1 MIGVFDSGIGGL
13 TVARAL
19 RRAMPRARILYFGD
33 VARMPFGNKSA
44 ATVTQYGREISRYLI
59 GRGARLL
66 VIACNTV
73 SAVAAETLR
82 RELDVPVFDV
92 ISPAVRA
99 ATELPGVGRIG
110 VIGTRGTVASGAYQ
124 RAIAAVAGAR
134 TMRVHAV
141 ACPMFVPIVEEG
153 FGGTPE
159 GRAIVRRTL
168 RPLAAARPDAVILG
182 CTHYPL
188 LQPAIRAAL
197 PGARLV
203 DSRTVAE
210 EVRDALA
217 ADPALAA
224 ACQAD
229 RRGTLEVVVTDR
241 TEHFVRFAAR
251 IMHQPIRCQVVPHE
265 ALALPAVPPRP
276 RGRTSPAAVSV
287 PRRAG
292 AGAPRSAGRRRGRS
306 LS

>member
-13 TVARAL
+13 TVARAV
-19 RRAMPRARILYFGD
+19 RRALPRAHIVYFGD

-59 GRGARLL
+59 DRGARLL
-66 VIACNTV
+66 VVACNTV

-82 RELDVPVFDV
+82 REMAVPVFDV

-99 ATELPGVGRIG
+99 ATALPGVRRIG
-110 VIGTRGTVASGAYQ
+110 VIGTRGTIGSGAYQ
-124 RAIAAVAGAR
+124 RALQAAAPR
-134 TMRVHAV
+134 PRVTAV

-153 FGGTPE
+153 FTGTPE

-197 PGARLV
+197 PGATLV
-203 DSRTVAE
+203 DSRAVAE
-210 EVRDALA
+210 EVRAALA
-217 ADPALAA
+217 ADAGLAA
-224 ACQAD
+224 ACQSAGP
-229 RRGTLEVVVTDR
+229 RGRGSLDVVVTDR
-241 TEHFVRFAAR
+241 TDHFVRFAAR
-251 IMHQPIRCQVVPHE
+251 IMHQPVRCRVVPLE
-265 ALALPAVPPRP
+265 ELALGPSLSGSRPAR
-276 RGRTSPAAVSV
+276 AA
-287 PRRAG
+287 G
-292 AGAPRSAGRRRGRS
+292 PRSSGRRPDRS
-306 LS
+306 RR

>member
-73 SAVAAETLR
+73 SAVAADTLR
-82 RELDVPVFDV
+82 RELQVPVFDV

-99 ATELPGVGRIG
+99 ATALPGVWRIG

-124 RAIAAVAGAR
+124 RAIAAVADRR
-134 TMRVHAV
+134 TRRVHAV

-168 RPLAAARPDAVILG
+168 RSLAAARPDAVILG

-197 PGARLV
+197 PGATLV

-210 EVRDALA
+210 EVRQALA
-217 ADPALAA
+217 ADPVLDA
-224 ACQAD
+224 ACRAG

-251 IMHQPIRCQVVPHE
+251 IMHQPVRCRVVPHE
-265 ALALPAVPPRP
+265 ALALPAGPPAR
-276 RGRTSPAAVSV
+276 
-287 PRRAG
+287 
-292 AGAPRSAGRRRGRS
+292 
-306 LS
+306 

>member
-19 RRAMPRARILYFGD
+19 RRAMPGARILYFGD

-44 ATVTQYGREISRYLI
+44 TTVTQYGREISRYLI

-73 SAVAAETLR
+73 SAVAAATLR
-82 RELDVPVFDV
+82 DEMEVPVFDV

-99 ATELPGVGRIG
+99 ALALPGVRRIG
-110 VIGTRGTVASGAYQ
+110 VLGTRGTVGSGAYQ
-124 RAIAAVAGAR
+124 RAIAEAARPGRRAVE
-134 TMRVHAV
+134 AV
-141 ACPMFVPIVEEG
+141 ACPMFVPVVEEG

-168 RPLAAARPDAVILG
+168 RPLAARRPDAVILG

-203 DSRTVAE
+203 DSRAVAE
-210 EVRDALA
+210 EVRAALD
-217 ADPALAA
+217 ADPALAD
-224 ACQAD
+224 ACQG

-241 TEHFVRFAAR
+241 TDHFVRFAAR
-251 IMHQPIRCQVVPHE
+251 IMHHPVRCRVVPHE
-265 ALALPAVPPRP
+265 ALALPAPISGRRPARAAAPRAS
-276 RGRTSPAAVSV
+276 RR
-287 PRRAG
+287 RRA
-292 AGAPRSAGRRRGRS
+292 RSRR
-306 LS
+306 

>member
-1 MIGVFDSGIGGL
+1 MIGVFDSGLGGL

-19 RRAMPRARILYFGD
+19 RRELPRARIVYFGD

-44 ATVTQYGREISRYLI
+44 ATVTQYAREISGYLI
-59 GRGARLL
+59 ARGARLL

-82 RELDVPVFDV
+82 QELALPVFDV

-99 ATELPGVGRIG
+99 ATALPGVRRIG
-110 VIGTRGTVASGAYQ
+110 VLGTRGTIGSGAYQ
-124 RAIAAVAGAR
+124 RAIAAAPGGR
-134 TMRVHAV
+134 RQVHAV

-153 FGGTPE
+153 FAGTPE

-168 RPLAAARPDAVILG
+168 RALGAAGPDAVILG

-197 PGARLV
+197 PGVRLV
-203 DSRTVAE
+203 DSRAVAL
-210 EVRDALA
+210 EVRQALA

-224 ACQAD
+224 ACQAG
-229 RRGTLEVVVTDR
+229 RRPALEVVVTDR
-241 TEHFVRFAAR
+241 TEHFVRFASR
-251 IMHQPIRCQVVPHE
+251 IMRQPVRCEVVPHE
-265 ALALPAVPPRP
+265 ALALAPVSARRPARAGGPRSGGRQ
-276 RGRTSPAAVSV
+276 RGRT
-287 PRRAG
+287 RR
-292 AGAPRSAGRRRGRS
+292 
-306 LS
+306 

>member
-1 MIGVFDSGIGGL
+1 MAGESIRKCGRQGVWVVPMSWSSSSITGDRMIGVFDSGIGGL
-13 TVARAL
+13 TVARAV
-19 RRAMPRARILYFGD
+19 RRALPRAHIVYFGD

-59 GRGARLL
+59 GRGAHLL
-66 VIACNTV
+66 VVACNTV

-82 RELDVPVFDV
+82 REMAVPVFDV

-99 ATELPGVGRIG
+99 ATALPGVHRIG
-110 VIGTRGTVASGAYQ
+110 VIGTRGTIGSGAYQ
-124 RAIAAVAGAR
+124 RALKAAPAR
-134 TMRVHAV
+134 PRVTAV

-153 FGGTPE
+153 FTGTPE

-197 PGARLV
+197 PGATLV

-210 EVRDALA
+210 EVRAALEADAK
-217 ADPALAA
+217 LAA
-224 ACQAD
+224 ACLG
-229 RRGTLEVVVTDR
+229 RGRGSLDVVVTDR
-241 TEHFVRFAAR
+241 TDHFVRFAAR
-251 IMHQPIRCQVVPHE
+251 IMQHPVRCRVVPHE
-265 ALALPAVPPRP
+265 ALALA
-276 RGRTSPAAVSV
+276 
-287 PRRAG
+287 
-292 AGAPRSAGRRRGRS
+292 
-306 LS
+306 

>member
-1 MIGVFDSGIGGL
+1 MARERIRSQRFVESWFITARQMIGVFDSGIGGL

-73 SAVAAETLR
+73 SAVAAESLR
-82 RELDVPVFDV
+82 RELQVPVFDV

-99 ATELPGVGRIG
+99 ATELPGVRRIG

-124 RAIAAVAGAR
+124 RAIAAAGPR

-210 EVRDALA
+210 EVRQALA
-217 ADPALAA
+217 ANPVLAA
-224 ACQAD
+224 ACLAS

-251 IMHQPIRCQVVPHE
+251 IMHQPIRCQIVPHE
-265 ALALPAVPPRP
+265 ALALP
-276 RGRTSPAAVSV
+276 SPL
-287 PRRAG
+287 RRNG
-292 AGAPRSAGRRRGRS
+292 AT
-306 LS
+306 

>member
-1 MIGVFDSGIGGL
+1 MYQKPAFCGVLVYNARQMIGVFDSGIGGL

-19 RRAMPRARILYFGD
+19 RRALPGARILYFGD

-44 ATVTQYGREISRYLI
+44 ATVTQYGREISHYLI

-73 SAVAAETLR
+73 SAVAAQTLR
-82 RELDVPVFDV
+82 AELPVPVFDV

-99 ATELPGVGRIG
+99 ALALAGVRRIG
-110 VIGTRGTVASGAYQ
+110 VLGTRGTIGSGAYQ
-124 RAIAAVAGAR
+124 RAIRASAGRARAVR
-134 TMRVHAV
+134 AV

-168 RPLAAARPDAVILG
+168 RTLAAARPDAVILG

-203 DSRTVAE
+203 DSRAVAE
-210 EVRDALA
+210 EVRRALA
-217 ADPALAA
+217 DDPALAA
-224 ACQAD
+224 ACHAG
-229 RRGTLEVVVTDR
+229 RRGALEVVVTDR

-251 IMHQPIRCQVVPHE
+251 IMRHPVYCRVVPHE
-265 ALALPAVPPRP
+265 ALELSARRPGPA
-276 RGRTSPAAVSV
+276 G
-287 PRRAG
+287 G
-292 AGAPRSAGRRRGRS
+292 PRSAEHRRGRS
-306 LS
+306 PR